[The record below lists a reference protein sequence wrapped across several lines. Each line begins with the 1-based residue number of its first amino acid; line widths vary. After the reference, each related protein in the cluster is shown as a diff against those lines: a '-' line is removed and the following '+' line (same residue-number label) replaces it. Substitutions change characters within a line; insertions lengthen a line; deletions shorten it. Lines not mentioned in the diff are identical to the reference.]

1 MYLCIVMNIALQ
13 IDKMTHQEKLQAM
26 EALWDD
32 LARNS
37 SAVDSPAWH
46 EEVLKET
53 EARYVAGKE
62 ESTEWESAKKEL
74 RERFQ

>member
-1 MYLCIVMNIALQ
+1 MSNILQ
-13 IDKMTHQEKLQAM
+13 IDKMTREEKLQAM

-32 LARNS
+32 LTRNS

-46 EEVLKET
+46 EDFLKET

-62 ESTEWESAKKEL
+62 KSTDWETAKKEL

>member
-1 MYLCIVMNIALQ
+1 MVMITTKQ
-13 IDKMTHQEKLQAM
+13 IDKMTREEKLQTM
-26 EALWDD
+26 EAIWDN

-37 SAVDSPAWH
+37 VAVDSPAWH
-46 EEVLKET
+46 KDALKET

-62 ESTEWESAKKEL
+62 ESTEWEAAKKEL

>member
-1 MYLCIVMNIALQ
+1 VYFKNMRNTLQ
-13 IDKMTHQEKLQAM
+13 IDKMTREEKLQAM

-46 EEVLKET
+46 EDALKET
-53 EARYVAGKE
+53 EARYVAGTE
-62 ESTEWESAKKEL
+62 ESTDWESAKKEL